1 MKNIKKLNRLPMS
14 EGLMLALTQK
24 GLTREKAYKIV
35 QKNAMQV
42 WKTNEDFIKV
52 IEKDS
57 EIKKLLSKKEI
68 NKILDFKHAI
78 RRTDYIFNKIF
89 KQKF

>member
-1 MKNIKKLNRLPMS
+1 MS

-24 GLTREKAYKIV
+24 GMTREKAYKLV

-52 IEKDS
+52 LERDS
-57 EIKKLLSKKEI
+57 DISKLLSKKEI
-68 NKILDFKHAI
+68 SKILDYKHAI
-78 RRTDYIFNKIF
+78 RRTDYIFKKVF
-89 KQKF
+89 K